1 MLLIFK
7 RNNSDLGWLV
17 IKYLKV
23 SDLIFYIPLTIL
35 MIYDYFPDTSLSNI
49 IPRNINIWI
58 ILSLYLISILF
69 KRFRRPNNIE
79 NIKGQVI
86 TLIYLFSVM
95 LVLTI
100 LGGKSTSGIGLNNI
114 GVWVTLAISIG
125 EIVSQKRK
133 LESSKSKTD
142 IQNF

>member
-1 MLLIFK
+1 
-7 RNNSDLGWLV
+7 
-17 IKYLKV
+17 
-23 SDLIFYIPLTIL
+23 